1 MKLKQY
7 LTSIADGV
15 IQGFCVTKVLSGIA
29 FSQFVFKITL
39 QPFLII
45 GCIVALITAIFYF
58 LLLSKERSNKNTLKF
73 SAISFLSFVVSSPIL
88 FALPFTIFPQREI
101 GNADGLMF
109 MLILTA
115 FLITAVVVR
124 LVILLGMLIKNRKN
138 T

>member
-15 IQGFCVTKVLSGIA
+15 TQGFCITKVLSGIA
-29 FSQFVFKITL
+29 FSQFVLKITL
-39 QPFLII
+39 QPFLIT

>member
-15 IQGFCVTKVLSGIA
+15 TQGFCITKVLSGIA
-29 FSQFVFKITL
+29 FSQFILKITL

-58 LLLSKERSNKNTLKF
+58 LLLSKERSNKNTLKI

-88 FALPFTIFPQREI
+88 FALPFTIFPQRDI

>member
-29 FSQFVFKITL
+29 FSQFILKITL